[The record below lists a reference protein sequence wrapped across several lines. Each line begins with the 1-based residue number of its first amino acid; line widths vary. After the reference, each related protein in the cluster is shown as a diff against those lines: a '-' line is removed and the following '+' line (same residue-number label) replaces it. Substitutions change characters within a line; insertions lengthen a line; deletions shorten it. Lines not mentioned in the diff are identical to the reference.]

1 MLSKLLLTLFAFLP
15 TSGETRE
22 TNDYTFIFDKIDNK
36 VEILVNDS
44 IVYTSGTIDNNPNL
58 GDDYQIYIGN
68 FLTKEEDLVV
78 LRVYNGH
85 EPYQD
90 EEDPHWEIK
99 YVLNQGDEEYDYVWE
114 YADDNAIGLVF
125 EEEYKL

>member
-1 MLSKLLLTLFAFLP
+1 MLSKLLVILIPFFSAFN
-15 TSGETRE
+15 TSKQD
-22 TNDYTFIFDKIDNK
+22 NNYTFIFDKIDNK

-58 GDDYQIYIGN
+58 GKDFQIYLGN
-68 FLTKEEDLVV
+68 YLTEDEDRVV

-85 EPYQD
+85 EPYEN
-90 EEDPHWEIK
+90 EEDQHWEIK
-99 YVLNQGDEEYDYVWE
+99 YVLNQGSEEYDYVWE
-114 YADDNAIGLVF
+114 YADDNTIGLVF